1 MNKNRHKEEPELN
14 IPSITVSDLKTNK
27 FSTPNN
33 YFEELTPRIMD
44 AVRASNS
51 KEEKTARNWWR
62 LLVPALGCAAV
73 LITLWTLDL
82 PKSEQTLNFDQV
94 IANISLEELDEYA
107 DFESEELL
115 AYEIV
120 LTPTSLTE
128 EISEEE
134 MIDYLLNEDELEI
147 DELYDELDI

>member
-44 AVRASNS
+44 AVRASNY

-62 LLVPALGCAAV
+62 LLVPGLGCAAV
-73 LITLWTLDL
+73 LITLWILDL